1 MRAVMVAGALAMAAC
16 GFGGVQG
23 GVAHAQQPTQPHT
36 QPQTSSG
43 LDGEEYCVYRK
54 LTDTM
59 DYVVVAEGL
68 LAGLD
73 QDKAQAA
80 VKAAGEACIKEYG
93 MSQNEAAIA
102 SDIGIFG
109 AAADYLIEGLTDEGV
124 SDDVIDGVY
133 AVIDEMSDEDL
144 DLIFDGSWRDD
155 PAMKARLRA
164 AVIAKG
170 IPDDDGLVQDASL
183 LVEVSALGVSATL
196 DYLMADMDDV
206 EEEKT

>member
-16 GFGGVQG
+16 GPGGLLSSA
-23 GVAHAQQPTQPHT
+23 AHAQQPTQ
-36 QPQTSSG
+36 SG
-43 LDGEEYCVYRK
+43 PDGAEYCVYLK
-54 LTDTM
+54 LTDTS

-80 VKAAGEACIKEYG
+80 VKAAGDACIKEYG

-102 SDIGIFG
+102 SDVGIFG
-109 AAADYLIEGLTDEGV
+109 AAADYLIEGLADEGV
-124 SDDVIDGVY
+124 SDDVIDGLY

-155 PAMKARLRA
+155 AAMKARLRA
-164 AVIAKG
+164 AVVAKG
-170 IPDDDGLVQDASL
+170 IPDEDRLVQDASL
-183 LVEVSALGVSATL
+183 LIEVSTLGSDAVMN
-196 DYLMADMDDV
+196 YLMVDMDAV
-206 EEEKT
+206 EAEES